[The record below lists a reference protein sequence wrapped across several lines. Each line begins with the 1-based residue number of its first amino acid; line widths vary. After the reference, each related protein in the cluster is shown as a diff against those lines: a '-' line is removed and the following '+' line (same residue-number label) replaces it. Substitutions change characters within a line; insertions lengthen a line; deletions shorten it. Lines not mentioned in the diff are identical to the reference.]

1 MKFNISQKALLLV
14 VVPLF
19 FQLAFLYGVSLL
31 LDQSER
37 DVKVQA
43 HAREVTVQL
52 NDLFRLLLNSAAGI
66 TAYGYTRDGEF
77 VKRYNN
83 ASDAVPDKMAALKE
97 LVKDHPE
104 EAAIVEELDKTF
116 IQNMDNF
123 RDVKRKVDK
132 KDYLGALTKMH
143 TMKPIIKD
151 LYEQFDEAAALEKS
165 LEDAAP
171 FSEQNYREFLR
182 KVLWASAFTSMLLAV
197 AATIAINR
205 STTSRLQVLVENT
218 NRFAAGKELLPQI
231 KGHDEIAHLDS
242 VFRDMVQ
249 TVDEAQKMKRQF
261 VSVISHE
268 LRTPLM
274 NVQGILEL
282 LQEQVY
288 GELNESG
295 VQQVDAAFNST
306 NRVMTLINDLL
317 SIDKLES
324 GMLEMLPRQMDIGD
338 VIERS
343 AQSVRTL
350 ASRKDITIDTSGIAH
365 VELTADPDRLIQVVT
380 NFLSNAIKYS
390 EANTKIIVATRRED
404 DYIRVSVKDQG
415 RGIPPDMRP
424 YVFDRYVQVK
434 KSDSNI
440 GTGLGLAICKA
451 IVEQHGGRIGVD
463 SEEGSGSEFWFELP
477 SYPIVDAVP
486 SERSERVSPV

>member
-1 MKFNISQKALLLV
+1 MKFNLSQKALLLV

-37 DVKVQA
+37 
-43 HAREVTVQL
+43 
-52 NDLFRLLLNSAAGI
+52 AGI

-182 KVLWASAFTSMLLAV
+182 
-197 AATIAINR
+197 
-205 STTSRLQVLVENT
+205 NT